1 MSGTDSGLQGYLV
14 VKVLEAA
21 GQNGD
26 DDQVWDESVRD
37 VFVKIEIRGQKNRPV
52 KKQTSVSRV
61 SGGTVSWDE
70 QLALEHYGG
79 SGELRI
85 LLCQPKPKK
94 EGEKASSIVLAAC
107 GIYMKDIL
115 EAVPIDKY
123 FELFKPQ
130 EGADGGFIRI
140 SMNYLKP
147 DQYRASNND
156 LLREN
161 KKKGGIIPKL
171 FMGALLIAGGA
182 YAAKMIQESKDKGN
196 NGDTK
201 QKKGALSFGNSS
213 NNGTSKNSNKK

>member
-1 MSGTDSGLQGYLV
+1 MATDAQNLQGYLV

-26 DDQVWDESVRD
+26 DETVWDESVKEA
-37 VFVKIEIRGQKNRPV
+37 FVKIEIRGPKARPV
-52 KKQTSVSRV
+52 KKQTSISRV
-61 SGGTVSWDE
+61 SGGVVTWEE
-70 QLALEHYGG
+70 QLALEHYEG

-94 EGEKASSIVLAAC
+94 SPGEKQSSVVLAAC

-123 FELFKPQ
+123 FELFKPG

-147 DQYRASNND
+147 DQVRNPDS
-156 LLREN
+156 LLG
-161 KKKGGIIPKL
+161 KKGGKKNGMGMKVLI
-171 FMGALLIAGGA
+171 GALVVGGGLLL
-182 YAAKMIQESKDKGN
+182 AKQFGDKDDESKKKEE
-196 NGDTK
+196 NGG
-201 QKKGALSFGNSS
+201 KKGGLFG
-213 NNGTSKNSNKK
+213 KKDDANK

>member
-1 MSGTDSGLQGYLV
+1 MATDASNLQGYLV

-26 DDQVWDESVRD
+26 DETVWDESVKEA
-37 VFVKIEIRGQKNRPV
+37 FVKIEIRGPRSRPV

-61 SGGTVSWDE
+61 SGGVVTWEE
-70 QLALEHYGG
+70 QLALEHYEG

-94 EGEKASSIVLAAC
+94 SPGEKQSSVVLAAC

-123 FELFKPQ
+123 FELFKPG

-147 DQYRASNND
+147 DQVRNPET
-156 LLREN
+156 LLG
-161 KKKGGIIPKL
+161 KKKGGKGGMGMKL
-171 FMGALLIAGGA
+171 LIGALVVGGGLLL
-182 YAAKMIQESKDKGN
+182 AKQVSEKEGEKDKEE
-196 NGDTK
+196 
-201 QKKGALSFGNSS
+201 KKGLFG
-213 NNGTSKNSNKK
+213 SKKDDVKKK

>member
-1 MSGTDSGLQGYLV
+1 MSATESGLQGYLV

-26 DDQVWDESVRD
+26 DLQVWDETVRD
-37 VFVKIEIRGQKNRPV
+37 VFVKIEIRGQQNRPI
-52 KKQTSVSRV
+52 KKQTSLARV
-61 SGGTVSWDE
+61 NGGTVSWEE

-85 LLCQPKPKK
+85 LLCQPKKRQ
-94 EGEKASSIVLAAC
+94 EGEKPSSIVLAAC

-130 EGADGGFIRI
+130 EGKDGGFIRI

-147 DQYRASNND
+147 DKYRASNINAS
-156 LLREN
+156 N
-161 KKKGGIIPKL
+161 KKSKKGSIIPKL
-171 FMGALLIAGGA
+171 FLGAILIAGGA
-182 YAAKMIQESKDKGN
+182 YAAKMIQESKDKSN
-196 NGDTK
+196 DDAK
-201 QKKGALSFGNSS
+201 QKKGALPFG
-213 NNGTSKNSNKK
+213 GTSKNNSTKK

>member
-1 MSGTDSGLQGYLV
+1 MSGTETGLQGYLV

-26 DDQVWDESVRD
+26 DDQVWDDTVRD
-37 VFVKIEIRGQKNRPV
+37 VFVKIEIRGQQNRPI

-85 LLCQPKPKK
+85 LLCQPKQKK
-94 EGEKASSIVLAAC
+94 EGERSSSVVLAAC

-147 DQYRASNND
+147 DQYRASNINTM
-156 LLREN
+156 
-161 KKKGGIIPKL
+161 KKKTKKGGIIPKL
-171 FMGALLIAGGA
+171 FMGAILIAGGA
-182 YAAKMIQESKDKGN
+182 YAAKMIQESKDKSSD
-196 NGDTK
+196 GDAK
-201 QKKGALSFGNSS
+201 QKKGALPFGNGGSS
-213 NNGTSKNSNKK
+213 KNNSNKK